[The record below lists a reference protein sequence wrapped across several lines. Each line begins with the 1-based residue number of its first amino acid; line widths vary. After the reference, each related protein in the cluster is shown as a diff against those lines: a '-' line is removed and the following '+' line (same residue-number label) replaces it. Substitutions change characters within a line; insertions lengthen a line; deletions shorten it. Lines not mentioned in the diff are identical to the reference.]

1 VSGTRHHGQQC
12 LNRRPRDATLRHL
25 GMCSGRGNLR
35 GLRCC
40 DTSKRILGVVSQLS
54 WLGEWSAEAV
64 RGALSA
70 TTPALAGAA
79 MVLRGG
85 IDANPEWSSGSAVVG
100 GRFLAKFALS
110 APTAR
115 RLWHEAWVLAALGG
129 RPGLRLPALV
139 AACDDPVHLV
149 MALTAGGPLSYDL
162 VNAASGPQV
171 RQIGAELAAFLAG
184 LHQPATMARVTAALG
199 RVGAPEPGA
208 QATTGE
214 LRARLG
220 RWIRP
225 GQAAAVR
232 RWCDWADDALA
243 RPGEDVFV
251 HGDLHGY
258 NQVWDQR
265 RRRLRLVVDLETSG
279 AADGEYDLRYVPALG
294 PGVGLLLATAESYA
308 ARTGRPLSLDRVMAW
323 HVRTALGDALWRSE
337 AGIGLPDG
345 GTPPGYVDQLAAR
358 FDALE
363 LRI

>member
-1 VSGTRHHGQQC
+1 MSG
-12 LNRRPRDATLRHL
+12 L
-25 GMCSGRGNLR
+25 G
-35 GLRCC
+35 
-40 DTSKRILGVVSQLS
+40 

-70 TTPALAGAA
+70 TAPALAGGAL
-79 MVLRGG
+79 VLRGG
-85 IDANPEWSSGSAVVG
+85 FDANPEWSSGSAVAG

-115 RLWHEAWVLAALGG
+115 RLWHEAQVLGALGG

-149 MALTAGGPLSYDL
+149 VELAAGGPLSYDL
-162 VNAASGPQV
+162 VSSASGPQV
-171 RQIGAELAAFLAG
+171 RQIAGELAGFLAG
-184 LHQPATMARVTAALG
+184 LHQPATLARVAAAVG
-199 RVGAPEPGA
+199 AVGAPDPGP

-225 GQAAAVR
+225 GQAAAVG
-232 RWCDWADDALA
+232 RWCDWADAVLA
-243 RPGEDVFV
+243 RPGRDVFV
-251 HGDLHGY
+251 HGDLHGH

-279 AADGEYDLRYVPALG
+279 AAEAEYDLRYVPALG
-294 PGVGLLLATAESYA
+294 PGVGLLAATAESYA
-308 ARTGRPLSLDRVMAW
+308 ARTGRALSLDQIMAW

-337 AGIGLPDG
+337 AGIPLPGG
-345 GTPPGYVDQLAAR
+345 GTPPGYVDQLAER
-358 FDALE
+358 FAALRLVVSE
-363 LRI
+363 GSFLTSTRDSERGA